1 MSKLDKSLLYGL
13 PMYLLKRLQHVQ
25 NIVAARLL
33 TFSPKYVH
41 ITQMLEELHWFP
53 VHLRVEFKILLI
65 TFKAL
70 YDCATVYKDL
80 IKEYQPVHELR
91 SSHKNLLVI
100 CEFTLKFYGWH
111 AFYIVVFSVAEAT
124 LPVKSGLPVLKKSP
138 KIQKFPEKEKQVVW

>member
-33 TFSPKYVH
+33 TFSPNYVH

-53 VHLRVEFKILLI
+53 VHLRVEFKILFI

-70 YDCATVYKDL
+70 YDCATVYIKDL
-80 IKEYQPVHELR
+80 IKEYQ
-91 SSHKNLLVI
+91 LVI

-138 KIQKFPEKEKQVVW
+138 KIQKFPEKEKQVV